1 MYLLVIVNFVIINL
15 KHSNEISL
23 ITQNVTTEITSDIL
37 QVIALFFTDVNF
49 IGLISLEN
57 SGTTISSEVLNT
69 VFQNKAAVV
78 FDYSNLER
86 NQSIDLTMG
95 NTLSN
100 YVIVSLD
107 EKLIHNFIANRFNH
121 SARKPSIIIITQP
134 VPKNECVEILAR
146 TIANQLGIIYFIIM
160 TGRKL
165 ATYDP
170 LLDKILWKDLDL
182 MPINML
188 KHNDLK
194 ISFKNFHGS
203 VLKIF
208 KFDTFDYAFRFS
220 ELDHNFCK
228 TLGQYLNFQVEY
240 KTFSEAER
248 KILATKFHA
257 QYFVEGKNSETTTS
271 HPS

>member
-1 MYLLVIVNFVIINL
+1 MNFVIINL

-23 ITQNVTTEITSDIL
+23 ITPNVTTEITSDIL
-37 QVIALFFTDVNF
+37 QVIALFFYDVNF
-49 IGLISLEN
+49 IGLILLEN
-57 SGTTISSEVLNT
+57 SGTIIPSEVLNY
-69 VFQNKAAVV
+69 VFQNKAIVV
-78 FDYSNLER
+78 FDYGNLER
-86 NQSIDLTMG
+86 NQSIDLTIG

-100 YVIVSLD
+100 YVIVNLD

-121 SARKPSIIIITQP
+121 SATHKPSIIIITQP
-134 VPKNECVEILAR
+134 FPKNQCVEILAR
-146 TIANQLGIIYFIIM
+146 SIANQLGIIYFIIM

-170 LLDKILWKDLDL
+170 LSDKILWKDLDL
-182 MPINML
+182 MPML
-188 KHNDLK
+188 KDNDLK
-194 ISFKNFHGS
+194 ISFKNFHGN

-220 ELDHNFCK
+220 ELDDNFCK

-271 HPS
+271 HLPS